1 MNITIQITSK
11 EEAQEAVN
19 MLQGYLGNSS
29 ISTVAAKVVE
39 TKEDVKA
46 EEPKK
51 VTKPKTT
58 TKPKVEKEVP
68 AEEPEVEDETAG
80 EVEEKEASDI
90 DLKALTGI
98 AKKAVERTDRMAA
111 KKVISKYGTKLS
123 EVDEADYSALAADL
137 EALGE

>member
-29 ISTVAAKVVE
+29 ISKVAAQAVE
-39 TKEDVKA
+39 TKEEVKT

-51 VTKPKTT
+51 VTKPGTTKT
-58 TKPKVEKEVP
+58 TKPKVEKEV
-68 AEEPEVEDETAG
+68 ED
-80 EVEEKEASDI
+80 EVEEPKESSDI